1 MTREFLSW
9 HDTQI
14 QQAVFQP
21 IYTAT
26 TAAAIGCL
34 S

>member
-1 MTREFLSW
+1 MSREFLSW
-9 HDTQI
+9 HDMWI

-21 IYTAT
+21 IYSAT
-26 TAAAIGCL
+26 TAAVISCL